1 MKRTNYLLLSLGLL
15 LLPFML
21 DAQRAPQKSWKKL
34 KREAAE
40 FEKLGDN
47 SRAALYYES
56 AYTQK
61 SSKPEL
67 LYMAGVCY
75 LKVRDYAN
83 AVKCLADVKDKNNEK
98 NYDKPGYQYALALKQ
113 TGQYQAAKDAFN
125 EFLKVYKGSDQAEMQ
140 AKITTEIQG
149 CNFALKAQEYTNPNI
164 SLNHLALNIN
174 TEKTEFAPIPFSNN
188 VLYFSSSISGV
199 SKIYRSQ
206 KTGEDSW
213 SSRQVPTLFAGK
225 MEKPHYGNGSFSAD
239 GKRFYFT
246 ECDFVKAGELQ
257 CMIYIMSQ
265 NEDGSWANPQAL
277 ADYIN
282 APESNT
288 THPFVIT
295 KEDKEILYF
304 ASDREGGKGGL
315 DLWYASRDLKDKEAK
330 FSLPKNLGP
339 NINTAGDEITPFYH
353 FPSQTLYFSTNGR
366 ISAGGFDIFKSKGEM
381 LKWEVAQNVGFP
393 LNSAADDLYFIINE
407 AHKGG
412 YLVSNRT
419 FDPHKV
425 TTTNDDI
432 FHFGQEGSRFFLS
445 GKIMGEGKEGPLEDV
460 NIKLFEVID
469 GNEELI
475 SDKMLAVGEY
485 KFDLKTKKEYLFEIS
500 AEGYPKLLKT
510 LSTEDTQPNEKKQR
524 NFVLPKAKVAA
535 VPEIT
540 PEAPQIEAR
549 FIVVPEE
556 FSDRDMAYLL
566 PDEVPLNESTG
577 EPYAEDSEVYDLFIK
592 AQEVAKLSMTGEVYW
607 QDEVLVPYMSETT
620 ANTEPEET
628 PEEAGIFELY
638 APTPEAE
645 EGVAYQIQVAAV
657 RKYRAY
663 RFEELQ
669 EGPLLDYRLGF
680 EPIDG
685 GITRVMIL
693 PLESNADG
701 SEGFKTKSEA
711 LNVLSYILDH
721 SRFKTAFVGR
731 YENGERVGE
740 GFRGLDE
747 DAGLIDKN

>member
-1 MKRTNYLLLSLGLL
+1 MKRTNYFLLCLGLL
-15 LLPFML
+15 ALPLLL
-21 DAQRAPQKSWKKL
+21 NAQNAPQKSWKKL
-34 KREAAE
+34 KKEAAE

-98 NYDKPGYQYALALKQ
+98 DYDKPGYRYALALKQ

-125 EFLKVYKGSDQAEMQ
+125 EFLQEYQGSDKEEMQ
-140 AKITTEIQG
+140 AIITTEIQG

-164 SLNHLALNIN
+164 SLSHLALNIN
-174 TEKTEFAPIPFSNN
+174 TEKTEFAPIPFNDD
-188 VLYFSSSISGV
+188 VLYYSSSINGV
-199 SKIYRSQ
+199 SKIYRTQ
-206 KTGEDSW
+206 KTGEATW
-213 SSRQVPTLFAGK
+213 SSRQVPPIFLGK
-225 MEKPHYGNGSFSAD
+225 MEKPNYGNGSFSVD
-239 GKRFYFT
+239 GKRLYFT
-246 ECDFVKAGELQ
+246 ECDFINGGELQ
-257 CMIYIMSQ
+257 CAIYVMNQ
-265 NEDGSWANPQAL
+265 NEDGSWANPVQL
-277 ADYIN
+277 PDYIN
-282 APESNT
+282 VAETNT
-288 THPFVIT
+288 THPFVIS
-295 KEDKEILYF
+295 KDDKEILYF
-304 ASDREGGKGGL
+304 VSDREGGKGGL
-315 DLWYASRDLKDKEAK
+315 DLWYSSRDLKEKDSD

-339 NINTAGDEITPFYH
+339 NINTSGDEITPFYH

-393 LNSAADDLYFIINE
+393 LNSSADDLYFVINE

-419 FDPHKV
+419 FDPNKV

-432 FHFGQEGSRFFLS
+432 FYFGQEGSRFFLS
-445 GKIMGEGKEGPLEDV
+445 GKIMGEDQDGLLEDV

-485 KFDLKTKKEYLFEIS
+485 KFELKTKKEYLFEIS

-510 LSTEDTQPNEKKQR
+510 LSTEDTEPNEKKQR
-524 NFVLPKAKVAA
+524 NFVLHKAQVAA
-535 VPEIT
+535 VPEI
-540 PEAPQIEAR
+540 PSIDPR

-556 FSDRDMAYLL
+556 FSDRDHAYLL
-566 PDEVPLNESTG
+566 PDEVPLDESTG
-577 EPYAEDSEVYDLFIK
+577 NPYTEDSEVYDLFIK

-607 QDEVLVPYMSETT
+607 QEEVLVPYMSEST
-620 ANTEPEET
+620 AEVDPDPIEEA
-628 PEEAGIFELY
+628 PQEAGIFELY
-638 APTPEAE
+638 ETTPDAD

-721 SRFKTAFVGR
+721 TRFKTAFVGR
-731 YENGERVGE
+731 YEQGERVGE

-747 DAGLIDKN
+747 DAGLD

>member
-1 MKRTNYLLLSLGLL
+1 
-15 LLPFML
+15 
-21 DAQRAPQKSWKKL
+21 
-34 KREAAE
+34 
-40 FEKLGDN
+40 
-47 SRAALYYES
+47 
-56 AYTQK
+56 
-61 SSKPEL
+61 
-67 LYMAGVCY
+67 MAGVCY

-125 EFLKVYKGSDQAEMQ
+125 EFLKEYKGSDKDEMQ

-164 SLNHLALNIN
+164 SLSHLALNIN
-174 TEKTEFAPIPFSNN
+174 TEKTEFAPIPFNN
-188 VLYFSSSISGV
+188 DVLYFSSSINGV
-199 SKIYRSQ
+199 SKIYRT
-206 KTGEDSW
+206 KRLGDNNW
-213 SSRQVPTLFAGK
+213 SSRQVPPIFLGK
-225 MEKPHYGNGSFSAD
+225 MEKPNYGNGSFSAD
-239 GKRFYFT
+239 GKRLYFT
-246 ECDFVKAGELQ
+246 ECDFIDGGELQ
-257 CMIYIMSQ
+257 CAIYVMSQ
-265 NEDGSWANPQAL
+265 NEDGSWANPIQL
-277 ADYIN
+277 PDYIN
-282 APESNT
+282 VAETNT
-288 THPFVIT
+288 THPFVIS
-295 KEDKEILYF
+295 KGDKEILYF
-304 ASDREGGKGGL
+304 VSDREGGKGGL
-315 DLWYASRDLKDKEAK
+315 DLWYSSRDLKAK
-330 FSLPKNLGP
+330 NSDFSLPKNLGP
-339 NINTAGDEITPFYH
+339 NINTSGDEMTPFYH

-393 LNSAADDLYFIINE
+393 LNSSADDLYFVINE

-419 FDPHKV
+419 FDPNKV

-432 FHFGQEGSRFFLS
+432 FYFGQEGSRFFLS
-445 GKIMGEGKEGPLEDV
+445 GKIMGEDQDGLLEDV

-485 KFDLKTKKEYLFEIS
+485 KLELKTKKEYLFEIT

-510 LSTEDTQPNEKKQR
+510 LSTEDAAPNEKKQR

-535 VPEIT
+535 IPELT
-540 PEAPQIEAR
+540 PEEPSIAPR

-556 FSDRDMAYLL
+556 FSNRDYAYLL
-566 PDEVPLNESTG
+566 PDEVPIDENTG
-577 EPYAEDSEVYDLFIK
+577 NPYPEDSEVYDLFIK

-607 QDEVLVPYMSETT
+607 QEEVLVPYMSEST
-620 ANTEPEET
+620 AEVDPIDET
-628 PEEAGIFELY
+628 PQEAGIFELY
-638 APTPEAE
+638 ETTPEAD

-747 DAGLIDKN
+747 EAGLD